1 MQVSYIDSPFSG
13 DPGVRNQAPS
23 ETPNLASDVDDKPGM
38 PLSGPGGQ
46 IPGAVQCSY
55 ISYPEVPGVR
65 NQAPSETPDLTSD
78 ADRKPGMPLAGF
90 SGPDTGIVPFLHAC
104 SHDQWD
110 GKFVFDGILYAVC
123 VGSLFI
129 V

>member
-55 ISYPEVPGVR
+55 ISYPEVPGDPGVR
-65 NQAPSETPDLTSD
+65 NQAPSETPDLASD
-78 ADRKPGMPLAGF
+78 IDSKPRTPL
-90 SGPDTGIVPFLHAC
+90 SGPG
-104 SHDQWD
+104 
-110 GKFVFDGILYAVC
+110 GKFPVLC
-123 VGSLFI
+123 RSRT
-129 V
+129 